1 MNLFQRFGS
10 STFLILESIRKCS
23 LDYDQANLQNFLVC
37 LNHPKIRLLNS
48 NTLGEFFFN
57 ENLIF
62 LFNDFSIQI
71 YLISF
76 EDVHSESFI

>member
-10 STFLILESIRKCS
+10 STFLILESIQKCS
-23 LDYDQANLQNFLVC
+23 LDSDLANLQSFLVC

-48 NTLGEFFFN
+48 NTLDEFFFN

-71 YLISF
+71 YLISY
-76 EDVHSESFI
+76 EDVHSESFT